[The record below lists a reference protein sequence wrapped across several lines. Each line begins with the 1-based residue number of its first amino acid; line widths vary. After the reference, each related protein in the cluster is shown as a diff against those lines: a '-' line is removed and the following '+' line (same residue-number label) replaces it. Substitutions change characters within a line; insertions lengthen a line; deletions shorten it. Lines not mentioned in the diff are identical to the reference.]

1 MTTAWK
7 NYYKSFVVAAAGSL
21 LFVSACSSKL
31 DNQGYPSGDS
41 PRVATED
48 HPVVIAYPIE
58 SQPVDSPFVILGEGT
73 AFKGILEYEI
83 VDQSDTVVD
92 SGETLTGS
100 MGAISNFSIQA
111 DLDPGQYTVEL
122 KQWDS
127 PDRATTTEPFTTS
140 MSFTVQ

>member
-1 MTTAWK
+1 MTIAWK
-7 NYYKSFVVAAAGSL
+7 NYCKPFVVAAVSSL
-21 LFVSACSSKL
+21 LFVSACSPSL

-48 HPVVIAYPIE
+48 HPVVIAH
-58 SQPVDSPFVILGEGT
+58 PVKSEPVESPFVIFGEGT

-83 VDQSDTVVD
+83 VDESDTVVD
-92 SGETLTGS
+92 SGETSTGS
-100 MGAISNFSIQA
+100 MGAISNFSIQV
-111 DLDPGQYTVEL
+111 DLDPGKYTVEL